1 MLNKTYFNLTW
12 CKVKTYAKSGAKRN
26 MLHFTMYKVQFAI
39 KINVITRFQVSEN
52 GRNFNSMTLS
62 SSSGY
67 VVGGGRRNEGKE
79 EEVVSLGSKGW
90 SRDDGPWWMTDTGE
104 Q

>member
-1 MLNKTYFNLTW
+1 M
-12 CKVKTYAKSGAKRN
+12 V
-26 MLHFTMYKVQFAI
+26 V
-39 KINVITRFQVSEN
+39 VSWIRV
-52 GRNFNSMTLS
+52 G
-62 SSSGY
+62 G
-67 VVGGGRRNEGKE
+67 GGGRRNEGKE

>member
-67 VVGGGRRNEGKE
+67 VVGGGGGSSF
-79 EEVVSLGSKGW
+79 SLTQASMVTNGS
-90 SRDDGPWWMTDTGE
+90 SELD
-104 Q
+104 

>member
-67 VVGGGRRNEGKE
+67 VVGGGGSSF
-79 EEVVSLGSKGW
+79 SLTQASMVTNGS
-90 SRDDGPWWMTDTGE
+90 SELD
-104 Q
+104 